1 MNNDELIKSI
11 KEDVYE
17 WSGFQLNGETKE
29 ELKHSHMWRIIYFIP
44 IPLMFF
50 ALVLSIFM
58 LKTDTIGYWVQ
69 KKNKEKCIE
78 ALGQVYLFE
87 EDEQY
92 EKRYNDT
99 LSILDKD
106 PDAFD
111 PHTDG
116 NAL

>member
-1 MNNDELIKSI
+1 MMSFMPQYPI
-11 KEDVYE
+11 
-17 WSGFQLNGETKE
+17 ETKE
-29 ELKHSHMWRIIYFIP
+29 ELKHSHLWRIIYFIP

-50 ALVLSIFM
+50 ALVLSMFM
-58 LKTDTIGYWVQ
+58 MKTDTIGYWVQ

-78 ALGQVYLFE
+78 ALSQVYLFE

-111 PHTDG
+111 PHIDI
-116 NAL
+116 NALKKGVDHE